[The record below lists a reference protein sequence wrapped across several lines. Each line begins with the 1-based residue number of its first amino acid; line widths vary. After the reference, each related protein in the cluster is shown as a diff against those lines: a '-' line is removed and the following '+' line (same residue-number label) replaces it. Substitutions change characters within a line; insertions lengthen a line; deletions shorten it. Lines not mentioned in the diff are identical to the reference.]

1 MPYGALV
8 VAVASTGLLVAFAPR
23 HSLLSVLLVFVAT
36 AACGVFVVLEQRQGR
51 VGPRPVVAAVGLVF
65 LVALITPPRA
75 SNDIWSYAAYGRMV
89 SVHHA
94 SPYEHVPADFRSDPL
109 FKEVSPIWRHRGSV
123 YGPAFVAFAA
133 GVTFVAGDSPTTTRV
148 LFQLCAAAV
157 VAAVLALVWRRTRSP
172 AAMAWLGLH
181 PLFGATVVN
190 SGQVDAFVGLAILA
204 GALLATQRRGVAAG
218 LSIAAAALTK
228 LTALLAL
235 VGLALWGWRRRER
248 RVAISAVAATG
259 VAVTFVYLPFIGG
272 AFGVLDGADHTVTP
286 GSVWSAPAQWL
297 VGHDAGRDLSPLA
310 SNTTLSVLFYA
321 SIALVAVVA
330 VGVGWRA
337 ARAERAEPAVG
348 AATSS
353 YTVAAQYT
361 LPWYAAW
368 SLPSLADHKPSLLA
382 WVVWIQAAVLL
393 AAWKLPSPVEGGVLE
408 TGVRG
413 LLLYAAPIML
423 LAAFVV
429 AGTVAR
435 GVRFR
440 FRHAAREAT
449 RARTT
454 S

>member
-8 VAVASTGLLVAFAPR
+8 VAVASTGLLVAVAPR
-23 HSLLSVLLVFVAT
+23 HSLLSVLLVLVAT
-36 AACGVFVVLEQRQGR
+36 AACGAFVIVEQRQGR
-51 VGPRPVVAAVGLVF
+51 VGVRPVVAAVGLVF

-75 SNDIWSYAAYGRMV
+75 SNDIWSYAMYGRMV
-89 SVHHA
+89 SAHHA

-109 FKEVSPIWRHRGSV
+109 FKEVSPVWRHRGSV

-133 GVTFVAGDSPTTTRV
+133 GVTFVAGDSPTRTRV

-172 AAMAWLGLH
+172 AAVAWLGLH

-190 SGQVDAFVGLAILA
+190 SGQVDAFVGLAILV

-218 LSIAAAALTK
+218 LSIAVAALTK
-228 LTALLAL
+228 LTAVLAL
-235 VGLALWGWRRRER
+235 VGLVLWGWRRRER
-248 RVAISAVAATG
+248 RVAISAVAAAG
-259 VAVTFVYLPFIGG
+259 AAVALVYLPFIGG

-286 GSVWSAPAQWL
+286 GSAWSAPAQWL

-310 SNTTLSVLFYA
+310 SNTTLSSLFYA

-330 VGVGWRA
+330 VAVGWVA
-337 ARAERAEPAVG
+337 ARRKQAEPAVG
-348 AATSS
+348 ATTAA

-368 SLPSLADHKPSLLA
+368 SLPSLAENRLSPLA
-382 WVVWIQAAVLL
+382 WVVWVQAAVLL
-393 AAWKLPSPVEGGVLE
+393 AAWKLPSPVEGGVVE

-413 LLLYAAPIML
+413 ILLYAAPLAL
-423 LAAFVV
+423 LVAFVV
-429 AGTVAR
+429 AGTVRAR
-435 GVRFR
+435 RGSV
-440 FRHAAREAT
+440 AARL
-449 RARTT
+449 
-454 S
+454 

>member
-1 MPYGALV
+1 VHYAALV

-23 HSLLSVLLVFVAT
+23 HSLLSVLLVLIST
-36 AACGVFVVLEQRQGR
+36 AACGIFVVLEQRQGR
-51 VGPRPVVAAVGLVF
+51 VGARPVVAAVGLVF

-109 FKEVSPIWRHRGSV
+109 FHEVSPIWRHRGSV
-123 YGPAFVAFAA
+123 YGPAFVVFAA
-133 GVTFVAGDSPTTTRV
+133 GVTYAAGDSTTTTRV

-172 AAMAWLGLH
+172 AAVAWLGLH

-204 GALLATQRRGVAAG
+204 GALLATQRRGLAAG
-218 LSIAAAALTK
+218 LSFAAAALTK

-235 VGLALWGWRRRER
+235 VGLVLWGWRRRER
-248 RVAISAVAATG
+248 RAAVSAVAAAG
-259 VAVTFVYLPFIGG
+259 AAVTLVYVPFVRG

-286 GSVWSAPAQWL
+286 GSAWTAPAQWL
-297 VGHDAGRDLSPLA
+297 IGRDAGRDLSPLA
-310 SNTTLSVLFYA
+310 SNTTLSTLFYV
-321 SIALVAVVA
+321 SIALVVA
-330 VGVGWRA
+330 VAIGVGWLA
-337 ARAERAEPAVG
+337 ARRERAEPAVG
-348 AATSS
+348 AATAS
-353 YTVAAQYT
+353 YTLAAEYT
-361 LPWYAAW
+361 LPWYPAW
-368 SLPSLADHKPSLLA
+368 SLPSLADHRPSPLA
-382 WVVWIQAAVLL
+382 WIVWIDAAVLL

-413 LLLYAAPIML
+413 LLLYAVPIAL
-423 LAAFVV
+423 LAAFVF
-429 AGTVAR
+429 AGTV
-435 GVRFR
+435 
-440 FRHAAREAT
+440 
-449 RARTT
+449 RARRSEPAMT

>member
-1 MPYGALV
+1 MQFGALG
-8 VAVASTGLLVAFAPR
+8 VAVASTAALVAFAPR
-23 HSLLSVLLVFVAT
+23 HSLLSVLLVFVST
-36 AACGVFVVLEQRQGR
+36 TACGVFVVIDQRPAR
-51 VGPRPVVAAVGLVF
+51 VGARPVVGAVCLVF

-94 SPYEHVPADFRSDPL
+94 SPYEHVPADFRADPL

-172 AAMAWLGLH
+172 AAVAWLGLH

-235 VGLALWGWRRRER
+235 VGLALWGWRRCER

-259 VAVTFVYLPFIGG
+259 AAVTLVYLPFIGG

-286 GSVWSAPAQWL
+286 GSVWNAPAQWL

-310 SNTTLSVLFYA
+310 SNTTLSALFYA

-330 VGVGWRA
+330 VAVGWRA

-348 AATSS
+348 ATTAS

-368 SLPSLADHKPSLLA
+368 SLPSLADDRPSPLA
-382 WVVWIQAAVLL
+382 WVVWIQAAMLL
-393 AAWKLPSPVEGGVLE
+393 AAWKLPSPVEGGALE

-413 LLLYAAPIML
+413 LLLYAAPIVL
-423 LAAFVV
+423 LVAFIL
-429 AGTVAR
+429 AGTA
-435 GVRFR
+435 
-440 FRHAAREAT
+440 
-449 RARTT
+449 RARRAAPAMR